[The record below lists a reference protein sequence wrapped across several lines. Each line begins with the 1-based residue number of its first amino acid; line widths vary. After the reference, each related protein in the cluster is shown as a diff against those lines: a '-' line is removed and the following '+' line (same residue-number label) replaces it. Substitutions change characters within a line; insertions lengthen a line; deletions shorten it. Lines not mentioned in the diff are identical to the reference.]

1 MLKTLH
7 LNLFPHFGIPRST
20 LPKDA
25 PDPLISVR
33 GASIQHYRE
42 GSDYAVAQAFDARD
56 CYLYSYD
63 IALQENLRI
72 PVDATM
78 ADLHACYLLR
88 ADQAVTFCGNTGEIL
103 TTLSPERARYLYL
116 PRGRYQLHLA
126 PGSYCFFGFYFDGG
140 LFRDGNE
147 RPFGFLHEAIEA
159 YRINLP
165 QPVTSIDFPAGA
177 RTLNQIIRFCG
188 RIKKGDIKNEKFVLT
203 ELIRLFLLA
212 KEKVFDEYERTSDP
226 ELLIQRCRKLLA
238 EYIADQGN
246 TTRIKDIALQLNVR
260 PEYLS
265 RLHQQYYQQ
274 KLNDYRDGL
283 VMEKICGLLKEHY
296 TSLEI
301 SVLCGFPGASE
312 LNRFFKR
319 KTGMTPA
326 RYRRLHK

>member
-42 GSDYAVAQAFDARD
+42 GSDYAIAQAFDARD

-147 RPFGFLHEAIEA
+147 RPFTFLQDVIQA
-159 YRINLP
+159 YRANRST
-165 QPVTSIDFPAGA
+165 PVVSIDFPAGKH
-177 RTLNQIIRFCG
+177 TLKQIRRFCG
-188 RIKKGDIKNEKFVLT
+188 RIKKGDIKNEKFVVE
-203 ELIRLFLLA
+203 ELIRLLKLA
-212 KEKVFDEYERTSDP
+212 KEKVFDEYERTTDP
-226 ELLIQRCRKLLA
+226 ELLIQRCRELLA
-238 EYIADQGN
+238 DYIGEQGNEVRIRDIADQL
-246 TTRIKDIALQLNVR
+246 RVR
-260 PEYLS
+260 HEYLS

-283 VMEKICGLLKEHY
+283 VMEKICGLLEEHY
-296 TSLEI
+296 TLLEI
-301 SVLCGFPGASE
+301 SGLCGFPGIRE

-319 KTGMTPA
+319 KTGITPA
-326 RYRRLHK
+326 RYRRR